1 MSKEQA
7 ATAKAE
13 KVNRLDKVLEILRAG
28 PLSYQDI
35 VAKLG
40 GDIAL
45 LPAVNATPPTMIRQ
59 KVGGHFLYGLP
70 GARFPDPPPA
80 PVKAPAKAAGATPA
94 KAGAPAQASSQKR

>member
-1 MSKEQA
+1 MDEKSA
-7 ATAKAE
+7 SAPKAE
-13 KVNRLDKVLEILRAG
+13 KVNRLDKVKEILRAG

-45 LPAVNATPPTMIRQ
+45 VPPVTDGTLIRQ

-70 GARFPDPPPA
+70 GAKFPDPPPA
-80 PVKAPAKAAGATPA
+80 PAKAPAKAAGATPA
-94 KAGAPAQASSQKR
+94 KAGATAQPQTPTQKR